1 MLNIIKCGSFVIES
15 ISHFESI
22 CNRMFKKGGENMW
35 DKLCILMEQRNE
47 TAYQVSKA
55 TGISQ
60 TAFSNWKL
68 GISMPGTKSLAALAK
83 HFGVPMEY
91 FIENDIVSK

>member
-1 MLNIIKCGSFVIES
+1 MYQ
-15 ISHFESI
+15 
-22 CNRMFKKGGENMW
+22 
-35 DKLCILMEQRNE
+35 KLCILMEQRGE

-60 TAFSNWKL
+60 SAFSNWKA
-68 GISMPGTKSLAALAK
+68 GATKPGTRNLIALAK

-91 FIENDIVSK
+91 FVEDEPVKSEKGG

>member
-1 MLNIIKCGSFVIES
+1 MYQ
-15 ISHFESI
+15 
-22 CNRMFKKGGENMW
+22 
-35 DKLCILMEQRNE
+35 KLCELMEERQE

-60 TAFSNWKL
+60 TAISNWKT
-68 GISMPGTKSLAALAK
+68 GIARPGTKSLAALSK

-91 FIENDIVSK
+91 FISD